1 MAPTKGK
8 SKTPLVFQT
17 QIKEIKRYSENVDNV
32 IESDNIQRVFA
43 LKCNILK
50 CLERL
55 EDNYYEFS
63 VLEEFVED
71 VEYENFTNSKDLADL
86 ALEKLS
92 DFNSWLSFKSI
103 FSSSIDSNE
112 SLTDIQKL
120 QYLQNA
126 VTSDA
131 SRLIK
136 GFAITHENYKQ
147 AWETLLNRYDNQREL
162 AFSQCKRFFSLR
174 NVKPTSE
181 SIWAMIDVC
190 NEVLRNF
197 KTLGLE
203 CNQLVELLLVFS
215 LQDKLEDS
223 IKVKWELT
231 LEDKNFPSLNKFL
244 SFLEKQA
251 RSLQGIKITPL
262 NEKSNKVSHKPY
274 SLKTTVESDDSCK
287 LCFSSHSLHR
297 CEKFLKMNINN
308 RWNFVKKSKLCFNCL
323 RGNHNV
329 SSCKF
334 TTSCRACKQRHHT
347 VLHQFQSSPRE
358 IPVSNSNQNLAA
370 TSDQNVV
377 QPLATSQEQFCLAG
391 QMNYSNS
398 ILLSTAIVR
407 VKNSQGQIML
417 KNLNL
422 PFYESEN
429 TILGLDNKVAAY
441 ATKRVE
447 LQLSP
452 HFSQDIFAVN
462 ALVVK
467 ELTCNLPNFIVS
479 KFDWPHIN
487 GLQLADP
494 SFYISRPVDMILG
507 ADVFFDLIL
516 YGKISGTKNQ
526 PSALNSKLGW
536 LLSGKVSTACQSEK
550 KVMSLINCHALLDL
564 QNQIAKFWEVESIPD
579 ASNLSEEDQ
588 RVEKF
593 YLDHTRRNRDGRYVV
608 SLPFKNDN
616 ALGDSKVQA
625 KRRFFSLEKRL
636 QANPELRDRY
646 VKFMQDYEHL
656 GHMQLV
662 PNSELSKPSSKCFYL
677 PHFGVVR
684 EQSETTK
691 LRVVFDASAKTD
703 SNLSLN
709 DILHT
714 GPKISTNILEE
725 IPEESLKEYRLL
737 TVTYGT
743 ACAPYLSIRTIQQL
757 AEEEIK
763 KFPEAS
769 KVALEDFYVD
779 DLITGTNSKEDA
791 KKLVSQVIELM
802 KKGGFPI
809 RKWASNESSVLESL
823 PTELRSS
830 SGSLHIE
837 EDHLMKILGI
847 IWNSKEDTFRINIS
861 PPNEVRPT
869 KRQLLSTIAK
879 IYDPL
884 GFLSPTTIQLKIL
897 MQDIWKENISWD
909 DPVTDCIFESWTQF
923 KNQMKHLAEI
933 QIPRYLAE
941 DATAKR
947 VLLIGFCDASQ
958 RAYAAVFYLR
968 TELVTGKVHVS
979 MITSK
984 TRVAPVKSITLP
996 RLELLAALLLSE
1008 LYVVVLESLRK
1019 VIQIDKSFLFSD
1031 SQIVLDWLK
1040 SSPSRWKIFV
1050 ANRISRIQKMTSEAS
1065 WHHVKSQ
1072 ENPADC
1078 ASRGIAAS
1086 KLKVHKLW
1094 WSGPQWLSQ
1103 DSLHFP
1109 SIDLSTS
1116 CEEDVKCEEKS
1127 STVLTN
1133 VSTSSQGSYL
1143 LEIIAKYSSFSR
1155 LIRVIAW
1162 CKRYIKNCRLSRVT
1176 GVLTSKEVDDATK
1189 IVIQTVQESQ
1199 FHSEIQLLNK
1209 KHPLPNSSKLLPL
1222 NIFLDTDGIIK
1233 VGGRL
1238 KIRA

>member
-1 MAPTKGK
+1 M
-8 SKTPLVFQT
+8 Q
-17 QIKEIKRYSENVDNV
+17 
-32 IESDNIQRVFA
+32 
-43 LKCNILK
+43 
-50 CLERL
+50 
-55 EDNYYEFS
+55 
-63 VLEEFVED
+63 
-71 VEYENFTNSKDLADL
+71 
-86 ALEKLS
+86 
-92 DFNSWLSFKSI
+92 SI
-103 FSSSIDSNE
+103 GR
-112 SLTDIQKL
+112 
-120 QYLQNA
+120 
-126 VTSDA
+126 TS
-131 SRLIK
+131 
-136 GFAITHENYKQ
+136 
-147 AWETLLNRYDNQREL
+147 
-162 AFSQCKRFFSLR
+162 
-174 NVKPTSE
+174 
-181 SIWAMIDVC
+181 
-190 NEVLRNF
+190 
-197 KTLGLE
+197 
-203 CNQLVELLLVFS
+203 LLVFS

-244 SFLEKQA
+244 SFIEKQA

-407 VKNSQGQIML
+407 VKNSQG
-417 KNLNL
+417 
-422 PFYESEN
+422 Y
-429 TILGLDNKVAAY
+429 
-441 ATKRVE
+441 
-447 LQLSP
+447 
-452 HFSQDIFAVN
+452 QDIFAVN

-507 ADVFFDLIL
+507 C
-516 YGKISGTKNQ
+516 
-526 PSALNSKLGW
+526 W

-550 KVMSLINCHALLDL
+550 VMSLINCHAFLDL

-691 LRVVFDASAKTD
+691 LRVVFDAPAKTD

-714 GPKISTNILEE
+714 GPKLQNELFNILLKFRCHRIALTDDIEKMFRQILVNEDDVEFQRIFWRE
-725 IPEESLKEYRLL
+725 IPEE
-737 TVTYGT
+737 
-743 ACAPYLSIRTIQQL
+743 PTIQQL

-809 RKWASNESSVLESL
+809 QKWVSNESSVLESL

-923 KNQMKHLAEI
+923 TQKSNE
-933 QIPRYLAE
+933 
-941 DATAKR
+941 
-947 VLLIGFCDASQ
+947 
-958 RAYAAVFYLR
+958 
-968 TELVTGKVHVS
+968 
-979 MITSK
+979 
-984 TRVAPVKSITLP
+984 APS
-996 RLELLAALLLSE
+996 R
-1008 LYVVVLESLRK
+1008 
-1019 VIQIDKSFLFSD
+1019 DSD
-1031 SQIVLDWLK
+1031 SKIPCRRRYSK
-1040 SSPSRWKIFV
+1040 ASS
-1050 ANRISRIQKMTSEAS
+1050 
-1065 WHHVKSQ
+1065 
-1072 ENPADC
+1072 
-1078 ASRGIAAS
+1078 
-1086 KLKVHKLW
+1086 
-1094 WSGPQWLSQ
+1094 
-1103 DSLHFP
+1103 
-1109 SIDLSTS
+1109 
-1116 CEEDVKCEEKS
+1116 
-1127 STVLTN
+1127 
-1133 VSTSSQGSYL
+1133 SY
-1143 LEIIAKYSSFSR
+1143 R
-1155 LIRVIAW
+1155 
-1162 CKRYIKNCRLSRVT
+1162 
-1176 GVLTSKEVDDATK
+1176 
-1189 IVIQTVQESQ
+1189 
-1199 FHSEIQLLNK
+1199 
-1209 KHPLPNSSKLLPL
+1209 
-1222 NIFLDTDGIIK
+1222 FL
-1233 VGGRL
+1233 
-1238 KIRA
+1238 

>member
-8 SKTPLVFQT
+8 SKIPLVFQT

-86 ALEKLS
+86 ALEKIESYLTS
-92 DFNSWLSFKSI
+92 INSKLQFEENKSEVNAYSNINLPKYYLPQFAGDFNSWLSFKSI

-120 QYLQNA
+120 QYLQTA

-147 AWETLLNRYDNQREL
+147 AWETLLNR
-162 AFSQCKRFFSLR
+162 
-174 NVKPTSE
+174 
-181 SIWAMIDVC
+181 
-190 NEVLRNF
+190 
-197 KTLGLE
+197 
-203 CNQLVELLLVFS
+203 
-215 LQDKLEDS
+215 
-223 IKVKWELT
+223 
-231 LEDKNFPSLNKFL
+231 
-244 SFLEKQA
+244 
-251 RSLQGIKITPL
+251 
-262 NEKSNKVSHKPY
+262 
-274 SLKTTVESDDSCK
+274 
-287 LCFSSHSLHR
+287 
-297 CEKFLKMNINN
+297 
-308 RWNFVKKSKLCFNCL
+308 
-323 RGNHNV
+323 NHNV

-407 VKNSQGQIML
+407 VKNSQG
-417 KNLNL
+417 
-422 PFYESEN
+422 
-429 TILGLDNKVAAY
+429 
-441 ATKRVE
+441 
-447 LQLSP
+447 
-452 HFSQDIFAVN
+452 HQDIFAVN

-494 SFYISRPVDMILG
+494 LFYISRPVDMILG

-564 QNQIAKFWEVESIPD
+564 QNQIAKFWEVESIPN

-714 GPKISTNILEE
+714 GPKLQNELFNILLKFRCHRIALTGDIEKMFRQILVNEDDVEFQRIFWRE
-725 IPEESLKEYRLL
+725 IPEE
-737 TVTYGT
+737 
-743 ACAPYLSIRTIQQL
+743 PTIQQL

-837 EDHLMKILGI
+837 EVHLMEILGI

-941 DATAKR
+941 DVTAKR

-958 RAYAAVFYLR
+958 RR
-968 TELVTGKVHVS
+968 
-979 MITSK
+979 
-984 TRVAPVKSITLP
+984 KSP
-996 RLELLAALLLSE
+996 CFN
-1008 LYVVVLESLRK
+1008 
-1019 VIQIDKSFLFSD
+1019 D
-1031 SQIVLDWLK
+1031 
-1040 SSPSRWKIFV
+1040 
-1050 ANRISRIQKMTSEAS
+1050 
-1065 WHHVKSQ
+1065 
-1072 ENPADC
+1072 
-1078 ASRGIAAS
+1078 
-1086 KLKVHKLW
+1086 
-1094 WSGPQWLSQ
+1094 
-1103 DSLHFP
+1103 
-1109 SIDLSTS
+1109 
-1116 CEEDVKCEEKS
+1116 
-1127 STVLTN
+1127 
-1133 VSTSSQGSYL
+1133 
-1143 LEIIAKYSSFSR
+1143 
-1155 LIRVIAW
+1155 
-1162 CKRYIKNCRLSRVT
+1162 
-1176 GVLTSKEVDDATK
+1176 
-1189 IVIQTVQESQ
+1189 
-1199 FHSEIQLLNK
+1199 
-1209 KHPLPNSSKLLPL
+1209 
-1222 NIFLDTDGIIK
+1222 NI
-1233 VGGRL
+1233 
-1238 KIRA
+1238 

>member
-8 SKTPLVFQT
+8 SKIPLVFQT

-86 ALEKLS
+86 ALEKIESYLTS
-92 DFNSWLSFKSI
+92 INS
-103 FSSSIDSNE
+103 
-112 SLTDIQKL
+112 KL
-120 QYLQNA
+120 QFEENKSKVNA
-126 VTSDA
+126 YSNINPKYDLPQFADA

-215 LQDKLEDS
+215 LQDMLEDS

-262 NEKSNKVSHKPY
+262 NEKSNEVSHKPY

-407 VKNSQGQIML
+407 VKNSQGQYVNCRALIDGGSQTSL
-417 KNLNL
+417 ITESCSKNLNL

-429 TILGLDNKVAAY
+429 TIYILGLDNKVAAY

-507 ADVFFDLIL
+507 ADIFFDLIP

-536 LLSGKVSTACQSEK
+536 LLSGKVFTACQSEK
-550 KVMSLINCHALLDL
+550 KVMSSINCHALLDL

-608 SLPFKNDN
+608 
-616 ALGDSKVQA
+616 
-625 KRRFFSLEKRL
+625 
-636 QANPELRDRY
+636 
-646 VKFMQDYEHL
+646 
-656 GHMQLV
+656 
-662 PNSELSKPSSKCFYL
+662 
-677 PHFGVVR
+677 
-684 EQSETTK
+684 
-691 LRVVFDASAKTD
+691 
-703 SNLSLN
+703 
-709 DILHT
+709 
-714 GPKISTNILEE
+714 
-725 IPEESLKEYRLL
+725 
-737 TVTYGT
+737 
-743 ACAPYLSIRTIQQL
+743 
-757 AEEEIK
+757 
-763 KFPEAS
+763 
-769 KVALEDFYVD
+769 
-779 DLITGTNSKEDA
+779 
-791 KKLVSQVIELM
+791 
-802 KKGGFPI
+802 
-809 RKWASNESSVLESL
+809 
-823 PTELRSS
+823 
-830 SGSLHIE
+830 
-837 EDHLMKILGI
+837 
-847 IWNSKEDTFRINIS
+847 
-861 PPNEVRPT
+861 
-869 KRQLLSTIAK
+869 
-879 IYDPL
+879 
-884 GFLSPTTIQLKIL
+884 
-897 MQDIWKENISWD
+897 
-909 DPVTDCIFESWTQF
+909 
-923 KNQMKHLAEI
+923 
-933 QIPRYLAE
+933 
-941 DATAKR
+941 
-947 VLLIGFCDASQ
+947 
-958 RAYAAVFYLR
+958 
-968 TELVTGKVHVS
+968 
-979 MITSK
+979 
-984 TRVAPVKSITLP
+984 
-996 RLELLAALLLSE
+996 
-1008 LYVVVLESLRK
+1008 
-1019 VIQIDKSFLFSD
+1019 
-1031 SQIVLDWLK
+1031 
-1040 SSPSRWKIFV
+1040 
-1050 ANRISRIQKMTSEAS
+1050 
-1065 WHHVKSQ
+1065 
-1072 ENPADC
+1072 
-1078 ASRGIAAS
+1078 
-1086 KLKVHKLW
+1086 
-1094 WSGPQWLSQ
+1094 
-1103 DSLHFP
+1103 
-1109 SIDLSTS
+1109 
-1116 CEEDVKCEEKS
+1116 
-1127 STVLTN
+1127 
-1133 VSTSSQGSYL
+1133 
-1143 LEIIAKYSSFSR
+1143 
-1155 LIRVIAW
+1155 
-1162 CKRYIKNCRLSRVT
+1162 
-1176 GVLTSKEVDDATK
+1176 
-1189 IVIQTVQESQ
+1189 
-1199 FHSEIQLLNK
+1199 
-1209 KHPLPNSSKLLPL
+1209 
-1222 NIFLDTDGIIK
+1222 
-1233 VGGRL
+1233 
-1238 KIRA
+1238 